1 VDQRGHGDSERPAC
15 CYSVEDFA
23 ADAVAFLDTLGEER
37 ATLVGHSGS
46 GFGGTRW
53 MA

>member
-15 CYSVEDFA
+15 CYSIDDFA
-23 ADAVAFLDTLGEER
+23 ADAVAFLDAIGLQR

-46 GFGGTRW
+46 CFTAGGWR
-53 MA
+53 